1 MKLTKNRMLVQTEKK
16 ITELFLILFAA
27 VALVKTGILTLE
39 KLMELMV
46 VNPLYPKHYKPET
59 HGTGL
64 SNLDKRF
71 TLLMN
76 RQIRVEQ
83 TANEYKVILPLG

>member
-1 MKLTKNRMLVQTEKK
+1 MRVDIVMNNDK
-16 ITELFLILFAA
+16 
-27 VALVKTGILTLE
+27 
-39 KLMELMV
+39 ELMV
-46 VNPLYPKHYKPET
+46 INPLYPKQYKPET